1 MFFFYEEKHKKKKH
15 LPPGTTLYFVI
26 ESIADRAFSGEPYHY
41 EIISGEIRETHTFD
55 GSRSDEYVV
64 PTRNRLG
71 RGSCL
76 EYPLC
81 SNVGKTCFLTL
92 EEAIAAA
99 EEITAGYEK
108 TWGWALKGQPLMRP
122 WKEKEKENLRKEG

>member
-1 MFFFYEEKHKKKKH
+1 MFFFYEEKHKRKKY
-15 LPPGTTLYFVI
+15 LPPGAALYFVI
-26 ESIADRAFSGEPYHY
+26 ESIADRSFSGEPYHY
-41 EIISGEIRETHTFD
+41 EIISGEIRETHIFD

-81 SNVGKTCFLTL
+81 SNVGKSCFLTF
-92 EEAIAAA
+92 EEAVKAA
-99 EEITAGYEK
+99 EEITAGYEN
-108 TWGWALKGQPLMRP
+108 TWSWALKEPLLRP